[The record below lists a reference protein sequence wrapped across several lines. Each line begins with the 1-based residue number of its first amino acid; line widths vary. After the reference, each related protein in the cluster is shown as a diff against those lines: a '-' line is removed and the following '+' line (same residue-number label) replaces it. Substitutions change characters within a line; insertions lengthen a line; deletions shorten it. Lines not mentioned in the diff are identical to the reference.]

1 MIFLSEPNISN
12 SEKIRVA
19 KALDSNLVSSFGDN
33 VKKFEKKFSSI
44 SKFKYSLALNSGTS
58 ALHLALLVN
67 KVKKDDLVIIPDYT
81 FAATANAVI
90 YCGASP
96 WFHDINK
103 ESITLDLDQVCKSLS
118 QKTYQKGA
126 HRYHK
131 QTHQRIACV
140 ILVTAFGTISNL
152 KKINLIKNSF
162 NLPVIIDGAAAHFAK
177 YENKPLGKYNLD
189 IAYSFNGNK
198 VITTGSGGMFC
209 TNNLKKYKEALLLT
223 SVGQL
228 NKKYEYLRIGYNYK
242 MNNIQASIG
251 LSQLDKYNNFYLK
264 KKFIYNFY
272 KKNIL
277 TNKIIRNFFI
287 INKSEGAFW
296 LYPLLIKKQYRHK
309 FLQFLKIHK
318 IIIGNFW
325 KNLSTQTPYEK
336 YLTEKNIN
344 SRLMSNT
351 LICLPS
357 STFLK
362 LRDLKKVKKIIDRF
376 FKTKY
381 F

>member
-1 MIFLSEPNISN
+1 
-12 SEKIRVA
+12 
-19 KALDSNLVSSFGDN
+19 
-33 VKKFEKKFSSI
+33 
-44 SKFKYSLALNSGTS
+44 
-58 ALHLALLVN
+58 
-67 KVKKDDLVIIPDYT
+67 
-81 FAATANAVI
+81 
-90 YCGASP
+90 
-96 WFHDINK
+96 
-103 ESITLDLDQVCKSLS
+103 
-118 QKTYQKGA
+118 
-126 HRYHK
+126 
-131 QTHQRIACV
+131 
-140 ILVTAFGTISNL
+140 
-152 KKINLIKNSF
+152 
-162 NLPVIIDGAAAHFAK
+162 
-177 YENKPLGKYNLD
+177 
-189 IAYSFNGNK
+189 
-198 VITTGSGGMFC
+198 MFC

>member
-1 MIFLSEPNISN
+1 
-12 SEKIRVA
+12 
-19 KALDSNLVSSFGDN
+19 
-33 VKKFEKKFSSI
+33 
-44 SKFKYSLALNSGTS
+44 
-58 ALHLALLVN
+58 
-67 KVKKDDLVIIPDYT
+67 
-81 FAATANAVI
+81 
-90 YCGASP
+90 
-96 WFHDINK
+96 
-103 ESITLDLDQVCKSLS
+103 
-118 QKTYQKGA
+118 
-126 HRYHK
+126 
-131 QTHQRIACV
+131 
-140 ILVTAFGTISNL
+140 VTAFGTISNL

-162 NLPVIIDGAAAHFAK
+162 NLPFIIDGAAAHFAK

-189 IAYSFNGNK
+189 TAYSFNGNK

-277 TNKIIRNFFI
+277 SNKIIKNFFT
-287 INKSEGAFW
+287 INKSEGGFW
-296 LYPLLIKKQYRHK
+296 LYPLLIKKKYRFK
-309 FLQFLKIHK
+309 FLQFLKFHR
-318 IIIGNFW
+318 IIISNFW
-325 KNLSTQTPYEK
+325 KNLSTQKPYEK
-336 YLTEKNIN
+336 YLSEKNIN

-362 LRDLKKVKKIIDRF
+362 LRDLNKVKKVIDKF
-376 FKTKY
+376 IKIKY